1 MLSDPQ
7 KLNAWTRSRHFLIR
21 FRCWRKSFGVLLCPC
36 TGNPDAGESDGP
48 FRIRYKTGDIVMRN
62 RKKQQ
67 ELIKAKIIREE
78 KLELRDSYGKK
89 DPTPYEAVK
98 NMIRRGK
105 TTADCRMKRV
115 AARRT

>member
-1 MLSDPQ
+1 MPGHGPAISWFGSDV
-7 KLNAWTRSRHFLIR
+7 
-21 FRCWRKSFGVLLCPC
+21 GVNHSGYYYARLPESQMQAK
-36 TGNPDAGESDGP
+36 AGWP
-48 FRIRYKTGDIVMRN
+48 FKIRYKTRDNAMRN

-67 ELIKAKIIREE
+67 ELIKAKVIREE
-78 KLELRDSYGKK
+78 KLELHDSYGKK